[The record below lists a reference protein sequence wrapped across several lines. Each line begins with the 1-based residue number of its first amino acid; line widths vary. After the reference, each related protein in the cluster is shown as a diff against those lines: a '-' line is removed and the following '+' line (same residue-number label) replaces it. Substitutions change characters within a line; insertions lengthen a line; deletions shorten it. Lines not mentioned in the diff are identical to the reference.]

1 VASRVKTPRGEIDLV
16 AKRGGVVAFV
26 EVKWRARA
34 EDLDRWKVTPV
45 ARLSDLAALPAWL
58 RERAART

>member
-1 VASRVKTPRGEIDLV
+1 VDGLAAAEAGVPFVAY
-16 AKRGGVVAFV
+16 
-26 EVKWRARA
+26 RARA

-45 ARLSDLAALPAWL
+45 ARLSDLASLPAWL

>member
-1 VASRVKTPRGEIDLV
+1 VDGLAAAEAGVPFVAY
-16 AKRGGVVAFV
+16 
-26 EVKWRARA
+26 RARA